1 MVYVSYIMYS
11 LICDDNVFFTYLF
24 TMAKEKKA
32 DKLEGGCIV
41 LSETISQTERE
52 NLCSETVKSC

>member
-1 MVYVSYIMYS
+1 MTIILMVYVSYIMYS

-32 DKLEGGCIV
+32 DKLEGSCIV
-41 LSETISQTERE
+41 L
-52 NLCSETVKSC
+52 